1 MLIRWRR
8 VKLPLFCPPHVR
20 FEDQIMMF
28 RGDNRCCRLKSGIGC
43 VRKSIYF
50 LCFSSIFGT
59 ILYYY
64 LVERSVDYGNLDN
77 SVYISLIWKW
87 DSSQSPVNKL
97 AEPLHT
103 REHANYLVVYDYIAA
118 DKFYLGNSSVTL
130 TTQGTYEFL
139 HHVEQLCLRWKA
151 PASIAV
157 YAPGRDFYPA
167 VRRILYLRR
176 CRHPC
181 LKANVTWHLIVDK
194 AHAPTRE
201 DTLKAREMPV
211 NCQNDTFNFI
221 NFRETHKLSYP
232 INLARNVARKMAR
245 THYVLASD
253 IELYPSLDLVPR
265 FLDMVLEHNVSSLRV
280 YVLPVFEV
288 EENSKVPDTK
298 KELLEM
304 MSSKKAVFFHKLV
317 CDACHKFP
325 DRDRWLKTAP
335 PEDSMTIFST
345 VKHAPPWE
353 PFYIGTNNEPPF
365 HENFTWEGKMNK
377 FPQVLEMC
385 FMDYDFCILD
395 NAFLVHS
402 PGIKRIDRAS
412 ERRRAPYAVNN
423 TKLYRLL
430 RRDLT
435 RKYRPRFNC
444 MK

>member
-1 MLIRWRR
+1 MPIQSRR
-8 VKLPLFCPPHVR
+8 VKLRLFFSPHIL

-28 RGDNRCCRLKSGIGC
+28 RTDNRCCQVKSGIRC

-50 LCFSSIFGT
+50 LCFSSILGM
-59 ILYYY
+59 ILYYF
-64 LVERSVDYGNLDN
+64 LVERGVVYRNFDN
-77 SVYISLIWKW
+77 SEYISLIWKW
-87 DSSQSPVNKL
+87 NSSQSPKNKPTQ
-97 AEPLHT
+97 PLHT
-103 REHANYLVVYDYIAA
+103 QEHANYLVVYDYIAA

-151 PASIAV
+151 PVSIAV
-157 YAPGRDFYPA
+157 YAPGGDFYP
-167 VRRILYLRR
+167 VVQRILYLRR

-181 LKANVTWHLIVDK
+181 SKANVTWHLIVDK
-194 AHAPTRE
+194 AHAPNRE
-201 DTLKAREMPV
+201 NTIKAREMPV
-211 NCQNDTFNFI
+211 NCQNDTSNFT
-221 NFRETHKLSYP
+221 NFRKMHKLSYP

-265 FLDMVLEHNVSSLRV
+265 FLDMVLKQNVSWRRV

-288 EENSKVPDTK
+288 EKNSKVPDTK
-298 KELLEM
+298 KELLKM
-304 MSSKKAVFFHKLV
+304 MSNNKAVFFHKLV
-317 CDACHKFP
+317 CDECHKFP
-325 DRDRWLKTAP
+325 DRDGWLKTTP
-335 PEDSMTIFST
+335 PENSTTIFST

-353 PFYIGTNNEPPF
+353 PFYIGTNNEPIF

-402 PGIKRIDRAS
+402 PGIKRIDGCVGTS
-412 ERRRAPYAVNN
+412 QSS
-423 TKLYRLL
+423 L
-430 RRDLT
+430 RSQ
-435 RKYRPRFNC
+435 KYEVVSAITSRPDPEVPPQI
-444 MK
+444 